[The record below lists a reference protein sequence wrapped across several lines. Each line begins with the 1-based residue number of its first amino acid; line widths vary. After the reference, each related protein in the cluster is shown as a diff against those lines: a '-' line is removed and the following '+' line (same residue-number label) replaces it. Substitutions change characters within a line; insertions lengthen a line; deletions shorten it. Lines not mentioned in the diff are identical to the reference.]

1 MIIFMAWG
9 VGMKAGAGVLG
20 TGAVVATV
28 FPYRPV
34 LRVRRR

>member
-1 MIIFMAWG
+1 MILIIVWAL
-9 VGMKAGAGVLG
+9 GMKVGAGVLG
-20 TGAVVATV
+20 TGAVAAG